1 MTSRFAIRLRVWAVT
16 PLTAGLLLLSAA
28 GLGAEQSLAELLGQL
43 QHPREAGA
51 RLRAAEALAE
61 YGEYAVP
68 ALRRLIVDGDALV
81 RSYACV
87 ALVRMGPRAAAAV
100 PDLIEIGRNPGESN
114 DLRETAILALGQIGP
129 PASPAFPMLQK
140 VLRETLCPQLRQE
153 VFSALAALD
162 TPEAVAALID
172 MLEHGDQQERLAIL
186 DGFSAQG
193 AKAKSA
199 AAALLAFAA
208 RHPDSGLC
216 DWVFLTVTAFG
227 PETAVELAAYL
238 QADQLEIRRRAAF
251 ALSRLGSDT
260 AAAVPA
266 LSEALRDEAE
276 IVRFWAAKA
285 LGNIGPEARQAT
297 GPLLSVLGDAD
308 PNVRWQATTAIAK
321 IDLGAIT
328 EDDWSRLLAD
338 PDPGVRQRAATI
350 RSASL

>member
-1 MTSRFAIRLRVWAVT
+1 
-16 PLTAGLLLLSAA
+16 
-28 GLGAEQSLAELLGQL
+28 
-43 QHPREAGA
+43 
-51 RLRAAEALAE
+51 
-61 YGEYAVP
+61 
-68 ALRRLIVDGDALV
+68 
-81 RSYACV
+81 
-87 ALVRMGPRAAAAV
+87 V

-297 GPLLSVLGDAD
+297 GPLLNVLGDAD